1 MVVAAGE
8 ITPYLPWIACCRQML
23 QVIDGPFTVP
33 AQLEVWLHFSFAY
46 VLSLTLFCAAVLRCC
61 WAAKRGLIY
70 LWVWLHG
77 RGKRAALFF

>member
-8 ITPYLPWIACCRQML
+8 ITPYLPWILL
-23 QVIDGPFTVP
+23 QVIDGPFTVRGGGLP
-33 AQLEVWLHFSFAY
+33 ASAL
-46 VLSLTLFCAAVLRCC
+46 LFRFCHVSASVCSAF